1 MTVSNS
7 IMNPYIHRDISWLD
21 FNYRVLQEAKDKSV
35 PLYERLKFLAIYSS
49 NLDEFFRVRVAG
61 HRNLVRMGKKAQKEL
76 NYEPSEVLDQ
86 ILTTVNNQQEEFSV
100 IFEKQIV
107 PELAKYNVTIVR
119 RHSLNKEQI
128 EFIETYF
135 NDLVLP
141 HVQPIVLMGKKV
153 KPFLNNG
160 ALYLALYLKDKETGQ
175 SEYAIV
181 KVPSDIVPR
190 FLVLPS
196 KKMSQHDVI
205 MLGDVVRHNISSIFP
220 GYDIID
226 SYSIKLTRDAEL
238 YLEEDEDS
246 ADFIK
251 KLRNSLLKRNV
262 GPASRLVFDRNM
274 PKKMLEY
281 FMNVFELSSYD
292 LLPEGRYHN
301 NSDFFKFPD
310 FGLTNLKDPH
320 LAPLAINDLEDAESI
335 FDVIADKDYLIHLP
349 YQSYESVIK
358 FFEDA
363 AIDPTV
369 THIKI
374 IQYRVASQ
382 SRIMEALK
390 KAVKNGKQVSA
401 FVELKARFDEEANLK
416 WGEFLERSGVSVF
429 YSMPG
434 IKVHSKLS
442 MIRRIEDGAPKF
454 YAYYSTGN
462 FHEGTAKVYSDI
474 GIFTANQKLNSEA
487 ARIFSYLET
496 KQLPAKNFNLL
507 GVGTF
512 NLKEKFMDLIKREI
526 EFAKSGKDASC
537 ILKMNTLEDKE
548 MIDLLYEASQA
559 GVKIQLIIRGACSLV
574 PGVKGYSSNI
584 TAISIVDRFLEHAR
598 IFSFENGGKQE
609 IFFSSADWMVRNLHH
624 RIETLV
630 PILQPDLVKTV
641 NTLLKIQLNDNI
653 KARFIDVKKNNQ
665 YVKTDAD
672 LAVRSQI
679 ETYYYLKRQMEYQ
692 NLLKQKEQ
700 NQ

>member
-1 MTVSNS
+1 
-7 IMNPYIHRDISWLD
+7 MNPNIHRDISWLD

-35 PLYERLKFLAIYSS
+35 PLLERLKFLAIYSS

-76 NYEPSEVLDQ
+76 SYEPSEILDQ
-86 ILTTVNNQQEEFSV
+86 ILRIVNNQQEEFSV
-100 IFEKQIV
+100 IFEQQIV
-107 PELAKYNVTIVR
+107 PELAKYNVTIMR

-128 EFIETYF
+128 GFVETYF

-141 HVQPIVLMGKKV
+141 HIQPIVLMGKKV

-160 ALYLALYLKDKETGQ
+160 ALYLALNLKDKETQ
-175 SEYAIV
+175 HYEYAIV
-181 KVPSDIVPR
+181 KVPSDIVSR
-190 FLVLPS
+190 FLILPS
-196 KKMSQHDVI
+196 KKSNHHQLI
-205 MLGDVVRHNISSIFP
+205 MLGDVVRHNISAIFP

-238 YLEEDEDS
+238 YLEEDDDS
-246 ADFIK
+246 EGFIK

-262 GPASRLVFDRNM
+262 GPASRLVYDRNM

-310 FGLTNLKDPH
+310 FGLSNLKDPV
-320 LAPLAINDLEDAESI
+320 LEPLSITDLEEAESI
-335 FDVIADKDYLIHLP
+335 FDVIAEKDYFIHVP

-358 FFEDA
+358 FFENA
-363 AIDPTV
+363 AVDPNV

-382 SRIMEALK
+382 SRIMEALRR
-390 KAVKNGKQVSA
+390 AVKNGKQVST
-401 FVELKARFDEEANLK
+401 FIELKARFDEEANLK
-416 WGEFLERSGVSVF
+416 WGEFLEKAGVSVY

-434 IKVHSKLS
+434 LKVHSKLA
-442 MIRRIEDGAPKF
+442 MVRRIEDGLPKL
-454 YAYYSTGN
+454 YAYFSTGN

-496 KQLPAKNFNLL
+496 KQLPSKKFQLL
-507 GVGTF
+507 GVGMF
-512 NLKEKFMDLIKREI
+512 NLKEKFIDLVKREI
-526 EFAKSGKDASC
+526 HNAKNGKSASC

-548 MIDLLYEASQA
+548 MIDLLYEAGRA
-559 GVKIQLIIRGACSLV
+559 GVKIQLIIRGACSLI
-574 PGVKGYSSNI
+574 PGIKGVSDNI
-584 TAISIVDRFLEHAR
+584 QARSIVDRFLEHAR
-598 IFSFENGGKQE
+598 IFAFENGGNQE

-630 PILQPDLVKTV
+630 PILQPEIVKMV
-641 NTLLKIQLNDNI
+641 NTLLKIQINDNL
-653 KARFIDVKKNNQ
+653 KARLIDVKKNNQ

-672 LAVRSQI
+672 LAVRSQV
-679 ETYYYLKRQMEYQ
+679 ETYYYLKRQLEYQ

>member
-1 MTVSNS
+1 
-7 IMNPYIHRDISWLD
+7 MNPYIHRDISWLD
-21 FNYRVLQEAKDKSV
+21 FNYRVLQEARDKSV
-35 PLYERLKFLAIYSS
+35 PLYERIKFLAIYSS

-86 ILTTVNNQQEEFSV
+86 ILTIVNNQQEEFSV

-119 RHSLNKEQI
+119 RHSLNKEQT

-160 ALYLALYLKDKETGQ
+160 ALYLALNLKDKETQQ

-181 KVPSDIVPR
+181 KVPSDFVPR

-196 KKMSQHDVI
+196 KKQSQHEVI
-205 MLGDVVRHNISSIFP
+205 LLGDLVRHNISSIFP

-226 SYSIKLTRDAEL
+226 TYSIKLTRDAEL

-262 GPASRLVFDRNM
+262 GPASRLVYDRTM

-310 FGLTNLKDPH
+310 FGLTNLKDPV
-320 LAPLAINDLEDAESI
+320 LPPLSISELEDADNI
-335 FDVIADKDYLIHLP
+335 FDRIAEKDYLIHLP

-363 AIDPTV
+363 AVDPAV

-416 WGEFLERSGVSVF
+416 WGEFLEKSGVSVF

-442 MIRRIEDGAPKF
+442 MIRRIEEGAPKL

-496 KQLPAKNFNLL
+496 KQLPSKNFDLL

-512 NLKEKFMDLIKREI
+512 NLKEKFIDLIKREI
-526 EFAKSGKDASC
+526 SNAQNGKSASC

-548 MIDLLYEASQA
+548 MIDLLYEASKS
-559 GVKIQLIIRGACSLV
+559 GVKVQLIIRGACSLV
-574 PGVKGYSSNI
+574 PGIKGFSSNI
-584 TAISIVDRFLEHAR
+584 TAISIVDRYLEHAR

-609 IFFSSADWMVRNLHH
+609 IYFSSADWMVRNLHH

-630 PILQPDLVKTV
+630 PVLQPDMVKTV

>member
-1 MTVSNS
+1 
-7 IMNPYIHRDISWLD
+7 
-21 FNYRVLQEAKDKSV
+21 
-35 PLYERLKFLAIYSS
+35 
-49 NLDEFFRVRVAG
+49 
-61 HRNLVRMGKKAQKEL
+61 
-76 NYEPSEVLDQ
+76 
-86 ILTTVNNQQEEFSV
+86 
-100 IFEKQIV
+100 
-107 PELAKYNVTIVR
+107 
-119 RHSLNKEQI
+119 
-128 EFIETYF
+128 
-135 NDLVLP
+135 
-141 HVQPIVLMGKKV
+141 
-153 KPFLNNG
+153 
-160 ALYLALYLKDKETGQ
+160 
-175 SEYAIV
+175 
-181 KVPSDIVPR
+181 
-190 FLVLPS
+190 
-196 KKMSQHDVI
+196 
-205 MLGDVVRHNISSIFP
+205 
-220 GYDIID
+220 
-226 SYSIKLTRDAEL
+226 
-238 YLEEDEDS
+238 
-246 ADFIK
+246 
-251 KLRNSLLKRNV
+251 
-262 GPASRLVFDRNM
+262 M

-310 FGLTNLKDPH
+310 FGLTNLKDPV
-320 LAPLAINDLEDAESI
+320 LPPLSISELEDADNI
-335 FDVIADKDYLIHLP
+335 FDRIAEKDYLIHLP

-363 AIDPTV
+363 AVDPAV

-416 WGEFLERSGVSVF
+416 WGEFLEKSGVSVF

-442 MIRRIEDGAPKF
+442 MIRRIEEGAPKL

-496 KQLPAKNFNLL
+496 KQLPSKNFDLL

-512 NLKEKFMDLIKREI
+512 NLKEKFIDLIKREI
-526 EFAKSGKDASC
+526 SNAQNGKSASC

-548 MIDLLYEASQA
+548 MIDLLYEASKS
-559 GVKIQLIIRGACSLV
+559 GVKVQLIIRGACSLV
-574 PGVKGYSSNI
+574 PGIKGFSSNI
-584 TAISIVDRFLEHAR
+584 TAISIVDRYLEHAR

-609 IFFSSADWMVRNLHH
+609 IYFSSADWMVRNLHH

-630 PILQPDLVKTV
+630 PVLQPDMVKTV